1 MTSPPAA
8 LSLET
13 PACWSFSPSF
23 HLPPSALKSLSS
35 LVHLSLPTFSS
46 SPFFQHPPY
55 SPFTVPPFSLS
66 LPLAPSLYVSRSL
79 CRYFPCWCCPLR
91 AGDCLWVRAEEKSGA
106 DYCNAEQ
113 PNNITA
119 LQQTLCLHMCLYVQF
134 MYIYKWT
141 LFTRAYLYL
150 YVESVHTFAA
160 LIYWCKCLWVCVC
173 GARVFASDDQLN
185 HNYLSWPNTKA
196 CAAMHHDF

>member
-66 LPLAPSLYVSRSL
+66 LSPLHPLSMSLALFVGISLADVVHWEPVIVCGWEQRRRAEPITAMQSNQTTSQRCSRRCVCICACMYSL
-79 CRYFPCWCCPLR
+79 CAYIN
-91 AGDCLWVRAEEKSGA
+91 G
-106 DYCNAEQ
+106 
-113 PNNITA
+113 
-119 LQQTLCLHMCLYVQF
+119 LCLLVLTCICM
-134 MYIYKWT
+134 
-141 LFTRAYLYL
+141 
-150 YVESVHTFAA
+150 
-160 LIYWCKCLWVCVC
+160 
-173 GARVFASDDQLN
+173 
-185 HNYLSWPNTKA
+185 
-196 CAAMHHDF
+196 